1 MMRYATDFE
10 RSPEH
15 SIGAV
20 DDQKNVDQVSFKPA
34 AKQWRSH

>member
-1 MMRYATDFE
+1 MRYATDFE

-20 DDQKNVDQVSFKPA
+20 HDQKNVDQVSFELAVKER
-34 AKQWRSH
+34 RSD